1 MSLSPETKKS
11 EMKNIF
17 KRYTTIFLAALL
29 LVCSLVSCKKSNSY
43 SVTVVSGE
51 HGEVIADKTTV
62 DDGDNVTFR
71 ITPDEKYVLKT
82 FEVNGKAGNT
92 PESGVYTL
100 CDVKENVVVRAEF
113 AKTSVTVNFDTDG
126 KGQIAPIT
134 VVYGGKFGAL
144 PVPSSDLTFKGW
156 YVSKDENAEKI
167 VSTSRVNILG
177 EITLYARYYEKS
189 QTDGGNYNP
198 YSITATYYDQLATK
212 LGVSFH
218 TEDETLAP
226 EIRVAKTPDMSNA
239 VTVDCET
246 VEWQQHFVSHGVI
259 DNLDYDTQYYYRMG
273 DAFADVWSQVFS
285 YKTRKNVAE
294 TSFLMIADTQQT
306 LLNKNT
312 PQTDANGDTI
322 VVNGQTQYGIPETDT
337 ARVLA
342 DATNRF
348 DYDYVLHVGDLIN
361 YSENM
366 DYWREMLGDMQK
378 YITSKPIVFT
388 TGNHEDL
395 DYYAGGIPDVLVKM
409 FNLSYPKQSN
419 VGRGLFY
426 SLDIGCMHLVVLST
440 NDTMIYDA
448 KGQFEKLNKLSDEQ
462 IEWLKNDLRQANA
475 DPEKKWTVV
484 SMHEGIIVP
493 TYASLSSLNNHQL
506 WLRPQLMPIF
516 DEYDVDVVFN
526 GHNHYLDSTFPL
538 VYDPTVREDLD
549 GDGIADLVRIVTSE
563 YTNEIETNEFGRA
576 EKIDVFKNY
585 RSGKDGTIFH
595 QIGTTGRQFSNT
607 FSASKLQEN
616 LANKHYYRNLLSG
629 GSGMAIEGDS
639 RTYSMYAYVQV
650 TENSFTIRTYGVN
663 YNTVYDYRSAE
674 GEHSPLLDAIRL
686 YK

>member
-11 EMKNIF
+11 EMKNIL

-51 HGEVIADKTTV
+51 HGEVVADKITV

-71 ITPDEKYVLKT
+71 ITPDENYVLKT

-126 KGQIAPIT
+126 KGQIVPIT

-189 QTDGGNYNP
+189 QTDGGNYIP

-218 TEDETLAP
+218 TEDKTLAP

-239 VTVDCET
+239 VTFDCET

-388 TGNHEDL
+388 T
-395 DYYAGGIPDVLVKM
+395 
-409 FNLSYPKQSN
+409 
-419 VGRGLFY
+419 
-426 SLDIGCMHLVVLST
+426 
-440 NDTMIYDA
+440 
-448 KGQFEKLNKLSDEQ
+448 
-462 IEWLKNDLRQANA
+462 
-475 DPEKKWTVV
+475 
-484 SMHEGIIVP
+484 
-493 TYASLSSLNNHQL
+493 
-506 WLRPQLMPIF
+506 
-516 DEYDVDVVFN
+516 
-526 GHNHYLDSTFPL
+526 
-538 VYDPTVREDLD
+538 
-549 GDGIADLVRIVTSE
+549 VTS
-563 YTNEIETNEFGRA
+563 A
-576 EKIDVFKNY
+576 EDCSI
-585 RSGKDGTIFH
+585 
-595 QIGTTGRQFSNT
+595 
-607 FSASKLQEN
+607 
-616 LANKHYYRNLLSG
+616 LS
-629 GSGMAIEGDS
+629 I
-639 RTYSMYAYVQV
+639 
-650 TENSFTIRTYGVN
+650 
-663 YNTVYDYRSAE
+663 
-674 GEHSPLLDAIRL
+674 
-686 YK
+686 

>member
-1 MSLSPETKKS
+1 
-11 EMKNIF
+11 
-17 KRYTTIFLAALL
+17 
-29 LVCSLVSCKKSNSY
+29 
-43 SVTVVSGE
+43 
-51 HGEVIADKTTV
+51 
-62 DDGDNVTFR
+62 
-71 ITPDEKYVLKT
+71 
-82 FEVNGKAGNT
+82 
-92 PESGVYTL
+92 
-100 CDVKENVVVRAEF
+100 
-113 AKTSVTVNFDTDG
+113 
-126 KGQIAPIT
+126 
-134 VVYGGKFGAL
+134 
-144 PVPSSDLTFKGW
+144 
-156 YVSKDENAEKI
+156 
-167 VSTSRVNILG
+167 
-177 EITLYARYYEKS
+177 
-189 QTDGGNYNP
+189 
-198 YSITATYYDQLATK
+198 
-212 LGVSFH
+212 
-218 TEDETLAP
+218 
-226 EIRVAKTPDMSNA
+226 
-239 VTVDCET
+239 
-246 VEWQQHFVSHGVI
+246 
-259 DNLDYDTQYYYRMG
+259 
-273 DAFADVWSQVFS
+273 
-285 YKTRKNVAE
+285 
-294 TSFLMIADTQQT
+294 
-306 LLNKNT
+306 
-312 PQTDANGDTI
+312 
-322 VVNGQTQYGIPETDT
+322 
-337 ARVLA
+337 
-342 DATNRF
+342 
-348 DYDYVLHVGDLIN
+348 
-361 YSENM
+361 M

-448 KGQFEKLNKLSDEQ
+448 KGQFEKLNKLSEEQ

-563 YTNEIETNEFGRA
+563 YTNEIEINEFGRA

-650 TENSFTIRTYGVN
+650 TENSFTVRTYGVN